1 METLSLSSIQAV
13 VIANLLP
20 IAWKLIGAL
29 LLWWIGGFV
38 IKGLRAAF
46 ARMMTVRKIDT
57 TLARYLEAS
66 FNVFLKLLLF
76 IAVLSVLGIATTT
89 FAAVLAAA
97 GLAIG
102 VAWSGLLANFAAGLF
117 LMVLRPFQ
125 VGDMINA
132 GGVVGTVR
140 DIGLFATT
148 IDTLDNLHTIVG
160 NNKLFS
166 DNIVN
171 LSANPY
177 RRVDLKMQL
186 ANGVDIV
193 AVAAALRNRLSTLPG
208 VQPDPAP
215 SVELLEFNLAG
226 PVLAVRP
233 FCHNDVYW
241 DVYFATN
248 QAISDVARDNQL
260 PPAEQPV
267 LVRQR

>member
-1 METLSLSSIQAV
+1 METLSLSAVQAV
-13 VIANLLP
+13 VLANLLP
-20 IAWKLIGAL
+20 ILWKLIGAL
-29 LLWWIGGFV
+29 LLWWVGGYV
-38 IKGLRAAF
+38 IRGFRAAF
-46 ARMMTVRKIDT
+46 ARTMSARKIDV

-117 LMVLRPFQ
+117 LMVLRPFK
-125 VGDMINA
+125 VGDMICG
-132 GGVVGTVR
+132 GGVTGTVR
-140 DIGLFATT
+140 DIGLFATA

-171 LSANPY
+171 LTANPW

-186 ANGVDIV
+186 ANGVDI
-193 AVAAALRNRLSTLPG
+193 ALVISVLRTRLLAFPG
-208 VQPDPAP
+208 VTVEPQPV
-215 SVELLEFNLAG
+215 VELLEFNLAG

-233 FCHNDVYW
+233 FCHNDQYW
-241 DVYFATN
+241 DVFFATN
-248 QAISDVARDNQL
+248 RLIADIAREHHL
-260 PPAEQPV
+260 PQAEQPV
-267 LVRQR
+267 SVRQH

>member
-38 IKGLRAAF
+38 IRGLRAAF

-117 LMVLRPFQ
+117 LMVLRP
-125 VGDMINA
+125 
-132 GGVVGTVR
+132 
-140 DIGLFATT
+140 
-148 IDTLDNLHTIVG
+148 
-160 NNKLFS
+160 
-166 DNIVN
+166 
-171 LSANPY
+171 
-177 RRVDLKMQL
+177 
-186 ANGVDIV
+186 
-193 AVAAALRNRLSTLPG
+193 
-208 VQPDPAP
+208 
-215 SVELLEFNLAG
+215 LEEYHPTHILIE
-226 PVLAVRP
+226 P
-233 FCHNDVYW
+233 
-241 DVYFATN
+241 
-248 QAISDVARDNQL
+248 
-260 PPAEQPV
+260 
-267 LVRQR
+267 